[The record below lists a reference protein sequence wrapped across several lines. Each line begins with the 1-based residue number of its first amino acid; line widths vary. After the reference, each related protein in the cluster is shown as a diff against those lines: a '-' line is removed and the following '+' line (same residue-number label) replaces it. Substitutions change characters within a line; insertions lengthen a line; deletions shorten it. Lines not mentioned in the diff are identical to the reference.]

1 MLYNQYHIFPEQEL
15 GQIAYFRNEGKTMGG
30 LVTPFSAAKLA
41 TTGDISL
48 TYTSP

>member
-15 GQIAYFRNEGKTMGG
+15 AQIACLRNEEKRMAG